1 MVVTVCSLGV
11 VLWGFSTVTGA
22 GPGGGQGSTATVAP
36 PSPVGPVGFALRY
49 LSAYLA
55 AGRGTEQTLAA
66 FVSTPV
72 DLGNVQPG
80 TFQVAASEAIDA
92 ATVGAGY
99 WRVTIA
105 AQVLGAP
112 HTDGGNATT
121 IGSTTTVP
129 ASAYQPLGER
139 CYLVAVETRG
149 DGFVAPVVPSQ
160 IGCPTAARAAPSV
173 FGQAGVPTPDDPATV
188 AVTQFLAVM
197 LTGPADTMGR
207 YLAPGAAVAAITPPP
222 FTTVT
227 VTGVSKAQSGSVNG
241 VSQVLV
247 FAGVE
252 AKDGTGRVTELGYT
266 VQLVKPLNQWL
277 VLKIYGAPPLSH

>member
-1 MVVTVCSLGV
+1 M
-11 VLWGFSTVTGA
+11 
-22 GPGGGQGSTATVAP
+22 
-36 PSPVGPVGFALRY
+36 
-49 LSAYLA
+49 
-55 AGRGTEQTLAA
+55 
-66 FVSTPV
+66 STPV

-80 TFQVAASEAIDA
+80 TFQVSASEAIDA
-92 ATVGAGY
+92 APVGAGY
-99 WRVTIA
+99 WRVTVA

-121 IGSTTTVP
+121 IGSSTTVP
-129 ASAYQPLGER
+129 ASAYLPLGER

-149 DGFVAPVVPSQ
+149 GGFVAPVVPSQ
-160 IGCPTAARAAPSV
+160 IACPTAARAAPSV

-227 VTGVSKAQSGSVNG
+227 VTGVPCPAD
-241 VSQVLV
+241 
-247 FAGVE
+247 F
-252 AKDGTGRVTELGYT
+252 T
-266 VQLVKPLNQWL
+266 
-277 VLKIYGAPPLSH
+277 LKIENGRSVTVVIRKMIVNPASRMFSAISLGVFCRLAPSTIAIMRSRNVSPGLTLMRTTSQSLRKKNL